1 MLKAILFLAINN
13 CNKKIIFGLTYWF
26 FLRLVSVVIISVN
39 LTFVNLNKKN
49 SEKQINITKKVAK
62 KNVYHNL
69 SVKETFKKLTL
80 F

>member
-1 MLKAILFLAINN
+1 M
-13 CNKKIIFGLTYWF
+13 
-26 FLRLVSVVIISVN
+26 VIISVN